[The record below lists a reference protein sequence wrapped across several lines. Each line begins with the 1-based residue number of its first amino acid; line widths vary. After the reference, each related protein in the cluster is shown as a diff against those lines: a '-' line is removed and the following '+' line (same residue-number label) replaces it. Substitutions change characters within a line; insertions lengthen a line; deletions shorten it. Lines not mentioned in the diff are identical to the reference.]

1 MHINVERG
9 ELLGSVADLAA
20 LPVWQDGFELADVAQ
35 SVPETLRKAFMRQA
49 KAIGFTGAFGQ
60 AVAVAG
66 GAETHGTLLVL
77 GLGLKADFG
86 LESAR
91 EWTGLVVARA
101 RTMAAKTIALPLPGV
116 DGDDVDVRAL
126 AEATVVALELAD
138 YTFDTFKKSLSEK
151 RLKTATLVVAH
162 GRDVNRVRK
171 GVARAVA
178 IVGGVSVARDLVNMP
193 AQSMTPD
200 HLAEAAERIAKAGG
214 KQIKVKILDREQCTK
229 LGMGAYLAVALGSD
243 NPPKFIHL
251 TYKPTRPTKK
261 SVAIVGKGVTFDSGG
276 LSLKPA
282 DGMMTMKCDMAGAAS
297 VLGLFATL
305 AALQPRVEVHGI
317 IAAVE
322 NMPSGK
328 AIRPGDIVKASNGK
342 TIEILNTDA
351 EGRLTL
357 ADALHYAV
365 GLDVDAVIDLATLT
379 GACVVALGEEITG
392 LMSNDDEL
400 AEKLLESAQ
409 DAGEKMWE
417 MPLEKRY
424 RSLIDS
430 EIADLRN
437 IPTSRYGGSLTA
449 GLFLQEFV
457 NEVPWAH
464 LDIAGPAF
472 AEKPMA
478 SYIGKGGTGHG
489 VRTLVEYLERM

>member
-1 MHINVERG
+1 MHIHVERC
-9 ELLGSVADLAA
+9 ELFAIKADLAA
-20 LPVWQDGFELADVAQ
+20 LPVWQDGFVLADVLER
-35 SVPETLRKAFMRQA
+35 VPAPLRKAFARQA
-49 KAIGFTGAFGQ
+49 KAIGFTAGFGQ
-60 AVAVAG
+60 AIAIAG
-66 GAETHGTLLVL
+66 GDEAHGTLLVL
-77 GLGLKADFG
+77 GLGAKADFS
-86 LESAR
+86 LELAR

-101 RTMAAKTIALPLPGV
+101 RTMAAKTITLPLPGF

-126 AEATVVALELAD
+126 AEATTVALELAD

-214 KQIKVKILDREQCTK
+214 KQIRVNILDREQCTK

-243 NPPKFIHL
+243 NPPRFIHL

-305 AALQPRVEVHGI
+305 TALQPRVEVHGI

-489 VRTLVEYLERM
+489 IRTLVEYLERM